1 MKKISYLFFS
11 VIFACSSLLSQSNN
25 IETQI
30 TLPAAIEQALK
41 NNPRIKAAHQ
51 EWKSELETI
60 PQVKALPDPVLS
72 FALFG
77 QSIETRLG
85 PQNTRFSL
93 SQKLPFF
100 GKLKIKGEIAESQT
114 AVLEEQYLKTRADV
128 ILQVKEVFFTL
139 SWYEETIRITE
150 QEKEILNN
158 LARTAEKKY
167 ETGRGSQQDILK
179 VQLEISK
186 SINKLLQLSQGRN
199 AAAAKLNSIL
209 NLPPGNSLEPII
221 GGQSP
226 PLNVELPALYA
237 WAEKERPE
245 LKIAQQYI
253 DKNETKLTQAK
264 KDYYPDFNLKFDY
277 ITIGGGST
285 THSRDGQ
292 REAQAQIKLNASRAS
307 LQDIRNST
315 MAAIN
320 ELYLEIKT
328 LEEQIELYEHT
339 LLPQAEQSVK
349 ASEIGY
355 VAGKV
360 DFLNLLDG
368 ERTILHIKTG
378 YQKLLIDREKSRARL
393 ERIVGRD
400 LRREK

>member
-1 MKKISYLFFS
+1 MKKMSYLFFS
-11 VIFACSSLLSQSNN
+11 VILGCSSLLSQSNN

-100 GKLKIKGEIAESQT
+100 GKLKIKGEVAESQT
-114 AVLEEQYLKTRADV
+114 AVFEEQYLKTRADV

-150 QEKEILNN
+150 QEKDILNN

-179 VQLEISK
+179 VQLEISR
-186 SINKLLQLSQGRN
+186 SINKLLQN
-199 AAAAKLNSIL
+199 
-209 NLPPGNSLEPII
+209 
-221 GGQSP
+221 
-226 PLNVELPALYA
+226 
-237 WAEKERPE
+237 
-245 LKIAQQYI
+245 
-253 DKNETKLTQAK
+253 
-264 KDYYPDFNLKFDY
+264 
-277 ITIGGGST
+277 
-285 THSRDGQ
+285 
-292 REAQAQIKLNASRAS
+292 
-307 LQDIRNST
+307 
-315 MAAIN
+315 
-320 ELYLEIKT
+320 
-328 LEEQIELYEHT
+328 
-339 LLPQAEQSVK
+339 
-349 ASEIGY
+349 
-355 VAGKV
+355 
-360 DFLNLLDG
+360 
-368 ERTILHIKTG
+368 
-378 YQKLLIDREKSRARL
+378 
-393 ERIVGRD
+393 
-400 LRREK
+400 